1 MGEVFLK
8 VLNMSATAGWLI
20 LAVLLIRCLL
30 RKAPKWVI
38 CALWGLVAIRL
49 VFPFSIESMFSLIP
63 RTESLQRMEQQF
75 IHVTHPE
82 HTVLEET
89 MMEQVD
95 VSKTDSPASVP
106 DRISTVSSEV
116 TASKTDIGAVIWL
129 SGMIVLFG
137 YALLGY
143 IRLKRRVEASVCVEG
158 CIMECD
164 EIQYSF
170 ILGVIKP
177 LIYLPSSIH
186 ASSRQ
191 YVVAHETAHLKRR
204 DHWWKPFAYLLL
216 CVHWFNP
223 FCWISYIL
231 FCRDLEM
238 ACDERVIRDMDK
250 ESRVGYSQTLLNLS
264 KPGNCLSACPLAFGE
279 VGVKERVKG
288 IIRYK
293 KPAIWVILLSMVI
306 CAVVTVCFLTN
317 PAEPIDV
324 VGEYVCDVGEDFNNP
339 YVLIKKY
346 GTFQYQNGGLS
357 SHIGQGMWEIKG
369 KRLILTE
376 YMGEGPKKI
385 VFTYKEGD
393 LIYNRKE
400 SDIKMDNWD
409 RFVKQEASV
418 ELIPSV
424 EPEPSKEPEASME
437 ETKEVLIREG
447 YLMADAESWKRYDL
461 GDLDQNGVKD
471 YVICGKNADSSD
483 ASKLYG
489 WMLYLNEEMIYQCAE
504 EVVAFSPKAQ
514 LIDLDEDGQ
523 EELFFQYTTH
533 LNDLLDKFVVLKKM
547 RSGWAELENP
557 RCWDYNEETWCYNSF
572 PVYAFRTEDL
582 VIRIDCEGV
591 ESFTV
596 DLREYYEK
604 FLELEGDGV
613 HSHTLNKILQGSGV
627 DYPDLWGIAAPW
639 GIRSLRTEQL
649 EDGRNC
655 IVARQAIES
664 LELQKYDVFGE
675 MDFYFNYDSEGKIQI
690 IMMDYFPLEPVIWH

>member
-8 VLNMSATAGWLI
+8 VLNMSVTAGWLI

-30 RKAPKWVI
+30 RKAPKWLM
-38 CALWGLVAIRL
+38 CLLWGVVAVKLI
-49 VFPFSIESMFSLIP
+49 FPFSIESSFSLIP
-63 RTESLQRMEQQF
+63 AAEPVRIITHTGSPGIQEDATDHPQLSNEFVGTPYEEGVRVDTKEQG
-75 IHVTHPE
+75 I
-82 HTVLEET
+82 
-89 MMEQVD
+89 
-95 VSKTDSPASVP
+95 
-106 DRISTVSSEV
+106 DRSS
-116 TASKTDIGAVIWL
+116 A
-129 SGMIVLFG
+129 F
-137 YALLGY
+137 ALLWIMGVLGLLVYAMISY
-143 IRLKRRVEASVCVEG
+143 IKLKKQVAASLTVRKGVK
-158 CIMECD
+158 ECD
-164 EIQYSF
+164 EIAFPF
-170 ILGVIKP
+170 ILGVLLP
-177 LIYLPSSIH
+177 TIYIPSSLDA
-186 ASSRQ
+186 ASRSF
-191 YVVAHETAHLKRR
+191 VISHETAHLKRR
-204 DHWWKPFAYLLL
+204 DHWWKPLGYLIL
-216 CVHWFNP
+216 CIHWFNP

-293 KPAIWVILLSMVI
+293 KPAIWMILLSMVI

-324 VGEYVCDVGEDFNNP
+324 VGEYVCDGGEDFNNP

-424 EPEPSKEPEASME
+424 EPEPPKEPEASME

-483 ASKLYG
+483 ASKQYG

-690 IMMDYFPLEPVIWH
+690 IMMDYFPLEPVMWH